1 MRREIVLIARDLGA
15 PHWPALTARLILSQH
30 TMLIRRER
38 CRANSASKL
47 PRLPLAQPKDLHP
60 KEKMPIAT
68 PVTRLSVWLEHGADR
83 PVAVAEGTS
92 ELHSTFRRCKTRQGS
107 RSGKW
112 SRTV

>member
-1 MRREIVLIARDLGA
+1 LQTLPNDVPSATAPAPIICITMRREIVLIARDLGA

-68 PVTRLSVWLEHGADR
+68 PVTRLSV
-83 PVAVAEGTS
+83 
-92 ELHSTFRRCKTRQGS
+92 
-107 RSGKW
+107 
-112 SRTV
+112 